1 MERSDPLFLLVKGS
15 GDYLEV
21 LHHATSRKFKMFEDK
36 EEAERHAEQLNEAM
50 REQNPWRVVREEEI
64 YNQ

>member
-1 MERSDPLFLLVKGS
+1 MFLLVKGS

-21 LHHATSRKFKMFEDK
+21 LHHATSRKFKMFEEK
-36 EEAERHAEQLNEAM
+36 EEAERHAEQLNEEM
-50 REQNPWRVVREEEI
+50 RDQNLWRVVREEEI